1 MQSRW
6 QLIYATFSAAT
17 LVAILSSQTTLYMLV
32 KPFLM
37 ISLLF
42 YFTTGSMGYPKWRIP
57 VMLALIF
64 SWLGDVLLLSND
76 LFIAGLAAFLVAHV
90 FYIVAY
96 HKTGAASGELKP
108 VDTIKLAVLGAV
120 LITILFPKLGG
131 MMIPVLAYAMVLLAM
146 ALWAHKRRGATTARS
161 FMLVSSGAILFVIS
175 DGVIAVNKFAFEVPG
190 ERILVMSTYIAAQY
204 LIIRGLLEHERA
216 Q

>member
-64 SWLGDVLLLSND
+64 SWLGDVLLLSNN

-108 VDTIKLAVLGAV
+108 VDTIKIVVLGAI
-120 LITILFPKLGG
+120 LIGILFPKLGG

-146 ALWAHKRRGATTARS
+146 ALWAHKRRGATSARS

-175 DGVIAVNKFAFEVPG
+175 DGVIAEQICF
-190 ERILVMSTYIAAQY
+190 
-204 LIIRGLLEHERA
+204 
-216 Q
+216 

>member
-1 MQSRW
+1 
-6 QLIYATFSAAT
+6 
-17 LVAILSSQTTLYMLV
+17 
-32 KPFLM
+32 
-37 ISLLF
+37 
-42 YFTTGSMGYPKWRIP
+42 
-57 VMLALIF
+57 
-64 SWLGDVLLLSND
+64 VLLLSND

-108 VDTIKLAVLGAV
+108 VDTIKIVVLGAI
-120 LITILFPKLGG
+120 LIGILFPKLGG

-146 ALWAHKRRGATTARS
+146 ALWAHKRRGATSARS

-175 DGVIAVNKFAFEVPG
+175 DGVIAVNKFVFEVPG

>member
-1 MQSRW
+1 MKSRW
-6 QLIYATFSAAT
+6 QLIYATVSAAT
-17 LVAILSSQTTLYMLV
+17 LVAILSSQTALYMLV
-32 KPFLM
+32 KPLLM

-57 VMLALIF
+57 VIFALIF

-76 LFIAGLAAFLVAHV
+76 LFLAGLAAFLVAHV
-90 FYIVAY
+90 LYIVAY

-108 VDTIKLAVLGAV
+108 LDAIKLAVLGAV
-120 LITILFPKLGG
+120 LIAILFPKLGG

-146 ALWAHKRRGATTARS
+146 ALWAHKRRGATSARS

>member
-1 MQSRW
+1 MKSNW
-6 QLIYATFSAAT
+6 QLIYATVSAAV
-17 LVAILSSQTTLYMLV
+17 LVAILSGQSSLYMLV
-32 KPFLM
+32 KPLLM

-42 YFTTGSMGYPKWRIP
+42 YFTTGSMGYPKWRIA
-57 VMLALIF
+57 VMFALIF
-64 SWLGDVLLLSND
+64 SWLGDVLLLSD
-76 LFIAGLAAFLVAHV
+76 GLFMAGLAAFLVAHV

-108 VDTIKLAVLGAV
+108 MDSIKLAVLGAILIAV
-120 LITILFPKLGG
+120 LYPHLGG
-131 MMIPVLAYAMVLLAM
+131 MLIPVLVYAMVLLGM
-146 ALWAHKRRGATTARS
+146 ALWAHKRRGATSTRS

-175 DGVIAVNKFAFEVPG
+175 DGLIAVNKFAVEIPA

-204 LIIRGLLEHERA
+204 LIVRGLLEHETT